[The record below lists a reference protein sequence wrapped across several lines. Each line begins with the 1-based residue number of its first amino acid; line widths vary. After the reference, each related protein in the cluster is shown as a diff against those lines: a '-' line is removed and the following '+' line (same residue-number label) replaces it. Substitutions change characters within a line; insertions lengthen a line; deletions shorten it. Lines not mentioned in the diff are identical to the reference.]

1 MKKRFPR
8 ALLAAWCLGIGLSL
22 SACSI
27 ESGEGLASLPR
38 LPGEY
43 LALQQKVDA
52 ILDKGYVPAVAESGG
67 ASVSKGRLILA
78 TVQGDIHDIGKNIV
92 KTVLENYGY
101 QVTDLG
107 RDVAPETIAAAAERQ
122 NIRLVGLSALMTT
135 TLPAME
141 ATVRLLKALPRP
153 PAVIVGGAVVTA
165 DYAAAIGA
173 DYYARDARQS
183 ADAAREVLG

>member
-52 ILDKGYVPAVAESGG
+52 ILDKGYVPAVAESGAALGEMAG
-67 ASVSKGRLILA
+67 A
-78 TVQGDIHDIGKNIV
+78 GD
-92 KTVLENYGY
+92 
-101 QVTDLG
+101 
-107 RDVAPETIAAAAERQ
+107 RAA
-122 NIRLVGLSALMTT
+122 
-135 TLPAME
+135 
-141 ATVRLLKALPRP
+141 
-153 PAVIVGGAVVTA
+153 
-165 DYAAAIGA
+165 
-173 DYYARDARQS
+173 QS
-183 ADAAREVLG
+183 AEETFF